1 MSSPR
6 DGSTSF
12 PASLGNSVSTE
23 GTIYLSPVAVS
34 LSAAVLL
41 VNAFISLRF
50 KLGLHTQLVIA
61 SIRMVVQLSLLGYIL
76 VPIFTYDKWW
86 LVLLYGVFMLLIA
99 SLEAVQ
105 RPSYTFQGVLAN
117 TLLAMATSSGLLLSY
132 MVLVVLGLRPVWEAQ
147 YIIPLLGMLLGNATS
162 AVSVGLSTV
171 LEDLASNRAVIE
183 HLLALGA
190 NRFEATDEAVRRAL
204 KVSMTPLLNQ
214 MSVMG
219 VVSIPGMMTGQ
230 ILAGGNPTQAARY
243 QMVIIFIVVAAT
255 GLASVS
261 SIYLAV
267 LHVVDSTHTF
277 CAERLIKKQQQR
289 AGAGVKWADWVTAAR
304 RGAAV
309 ARRKGAALGRCLGAA
324 CCCCFCPPP
333 APRRRT
339 RTHSIGG
346 GPVDGPAAA
355 LLPATGSDSATSTS
369 GETALAPS
377 GRASAFTSSPRRQSH
392 WRPTAW
398 IWRTDRAFF
407 ASPTRRGAAANPDYP
422 RSADSG
428 ASSLLLGAAAAA
440 EGLAEGPGSCF
451 MSPLSG
457 RVAGA
462 AGSSITAKPFWDERM
477 LDQGIEGS
485 GRGDGGVY
493 DAEEGCDGAATG
505 LGPGAADQ
513 AHQAL
518 VGPGPAAAAA
528 PQARGGWSGASLTR
542 GSSMLSSSVST
553 VLAVGGWLGSQA
565 SAGWGA
571 AWDTVAKWRS
581 PAGNLGATGPAPGA
595 ASGQR
600 AGTSAQDG
608 YEPLLARTEG
618 GTDG

>member
-1 MSSPR
+1 MSSSR
-6 DGSTSF
+6 DGSPSV
-12 PASLGNSVSTE
+12 PASLGNPLSTE

-86 LVLLYGVFMLLIA
+86 LVLLYAVFMLLIA

-105 RPSYTFQGVLAN
+105 RPSYTFQGVLTN

-132 MVLVVLGLRPVWEAQ
+132 MVLMVLGLRPVWEAQ

-219 VVSIPGMMTGQ
+219 IVSIPGMMTGQ
-230 ILAGGNPTQAARY
+230 ILAGGDPTQAARY

-277 CAERLIKKQQQR
+277 CAERLVKRQQQR
-289 AGAGVKWADWVTAAR
+289 AGARGKWAEWVEAAR
-304 RGAAV
+304 CGAAV
-309 ARRKGAALGRCLGAA
+309 VRRKGEALGRCLGAA

-339 RTHSIGG
+339 RTIGG
-346 GPVDGPAAA
+346 GPVDGPTAA
-355 LLPATGSDSATSTS
+355 LLPTVGRDSDTSIS
-369 GETALAPS
+369 DEAALDPLGKASVFTAPS
-377 GRASAFTSSPRRQSH
+377 RRRSP

-398 IWRTDRAFF
+398 LWRTSRGTF
-407 ASPTRRGAAANPDYP
+407 APAARRGSAAHPDYP
-422 RSADSG
+422 STADSG
-428 ASSLLLGAAAAA
+428 ASSMLMGAAAASD
-440 EGLAEGPGSCF
+440 GLTEGPGSCF

-462 AGSSITAKPFWDERM
+462 AGSSITAKLFWDERM
-477 LDQGIEGS
+477 LDQEADGS
-485 GRGDGGVY
+485 GRGDGGLY
-493 DAEEGCDGAATG
+493 DAEEGGEGAAAG
-505 LGPGAADQ
+505 SGPGAADQ
-513 AHQAL
+513 VQQPL
-518 VGPGPAAAAA
+518 SGSGSAAAAA
-528 PQARGGWSGASLTR
+528 VQTRGG
-542 GSSMLSSSVST
+542 
-553 VLAVGGWLGSQA
+553 
-565 SAGWGA
+565 
-571 AWDTVAKWRS
+571 
-581 PAGNLGATGPAPGA
+581 
-595 ASGQR
+595 
-600 AGTSAQDG
+600 
-608 YEPLLARTEG
+608 
-618 GTDG
+618 